1 MRFPCLF
8 ILLFLCSSG
17 GTFAQSKELPRRT
30 RELYDNAQ
38 TAWKARKME
47 AALPLF
53 QKLAELEPNLP
64 EVHLR
69 LGQIYEL
76 QRQPA
81 RARYHYKQMVR
92 LDPAGA
98 EAANAY
104 QWLGRDT
111 FQRERYDS
119 AQVYLAQA
127 LTRYPE
133 RSNLALV
140 TRKRFNQSAVSAAV

>member
-1 MRFPCLF
+1 MNR
-8 ILLFLCSSG
+8 LLGLVFLIMLASSG

-53 QKLAELEPNLP
+53 QKLAELEPTLP

-69 LGQIYEL
+69 LGQLYEM
-76 QRQPA
+76 QRQTP
-81 RARYHYKQMVR
+81 RARYHYQQMVR

-119 AQVYLAQA
+119 AQVYLC
-127 LTRYPE
+127 LLYTSRC
-133 RSNLALV
+133 V
-140 TRKRFNQSAVSAAV
+140 